1 MTGSAILK
9 LSGKTRLVRLWSI
22 PAMKAPMNDMEP
34 MGEQAGEDASQR
46 ATPVMAQFLVL
57 KQGNP
62 GSLLFFRM
70 GDFYELFFE
79 DAEVA
84 ANALGITL
92 TKRGKH
98 LGQDIP
104 MCGVPVH
111 AADSYL
117 QKLIRLGHKVAVCEQ
132 LEDPAE
138 AKKRGSKAVV
148 KRDIVRLVTPGT
160 LTEDNLLDSRSNN
173 FLASLTRSKATGEM
187 AIAWADISSGAL
199 AVMATAA
206 ARFAADLTRLDPREI
221 ILADGLL
228 ADPEVSTV
236 IDRAGVP
243 ASTLPSAR
251 FDSLAAERRIKEW
264 FDVAA
269 LEGFGSF
276 SRTEISALGGLL
288 EYIVIT
294 QAGQLPHLRPPRREL
309 PSAILLIDPATRAN
323 LELTRTLQGERRG
336 SLLAVIDAAVTA
348 AGSRNI
354 AARLSNPLCDP
365 YAIASRLDD
374 VAHFVNDARL
384 REDIRRQ
391 LTAMPDLERALGRI
405 AIQRGSPRDL
415 GAIRDGLMIA
425 GHLAHR
431 LAASATISGL
441 PEGLAGICDTLSWTD
456 LKLAKELES
465 ALGNDLPAAVR
476 DGGFVKPGYSAE
488 LDENRALRDET
499 RHVIAGLQ
507 NRYSEITGVRS
518 LKVKH
523 NNVLGYFIEVPASAA
538 AALQAATAAETFIHR
553 QTVANAMR
561 FTTTEL
567 SSLDQRIAA
576 AAEKTLALEHEIFTA
591 LTARVHARRDL
602 LSKLADAAAQADAAA
617 ALAEVAERRRYVR
630 PKVDGST
637 RFSIKAGRHP
647 VVEAALQDS
656 ASGSFVA
663 NDCEIS
669 GEGQRLCLLT
679 GPNMAGKSTYL
690 RQNALIVILAQ
701 IGCFVPAA
709 EAHFGAVDRLFSRVG
724 AADDL
729 ARGRSTFMV
738 EMVETAAIL
747 NQATERSF
755 VILDEIGRGTATFD
769 GLSIAWASLE
779 HLHSVNG
786 CRALFA
792 THYHELTQLAAKL
805 PHLANATMKV
815 KEWQDDIIFLHE
827 VVAGVADRSYGIHVA
842 RLAGLPPAVISR
854 AKKVLEKLERDGA
867 KGPASGLIDDLPLF
881 QAAAPVPEFK
891 ESAVEKRLAGLAPDE
906 LSPREA
912 LALVYELKSLLSL
925 RQV

>member
-1 MTGSAILK
+1 MSETQHIG
-9 LSGKTRLVRLWSI
+9 
-22 PAMKAPMNDMEP
+22 EP
-34 MGEQAGEDASQR
+34 AGEEASQR

-57 KQGNP
+57 KQANP

-84 ANALGITL
+84 AADLGITL

-111 AADSYL
+111 TADAYL
-117 QKLIRLGHKVAVCEQ
+117 QKLIRLGHRVAVCEQ

-138 AKKRGSKAVV
+138 ARKRGSKAVV
-148 KRDIVRLVTPGT
+148 QRDVVRLVTPGT
-160 LTEDNLLDSRSNN
+160 LTEDNLLDSRSHN
-173 FLASLTRSKATGEM
+173 FLVSLARHKASGELAM
-187 AIAWADISSGAL
+187 AWADISSGEL
-199 AVMATAA
+199 AVMPTGL
-206 ARFAADLTRLDPREI
+206 ARLAADITRLDPRE
-221 ILADGLL
+221 LVVPEGLL
-228 ADPEVSTV
+228 ADEELKPVLERPGMPVT
-236 IDRAGVP
+236 P
-243 ASTLPSAR
+243 LPQVR
-251 FDSLAAERRIKEW
+251 FESLAAERRLKAQ

-276 SRTEISALGGLL
+276 TRAEISALGGLL

-294 QAGQLPHLRPPRREL
+294 QAGRVPHLRPPRRES

-323 LELTRTLQGERRG
+323 LELTRTLAGEKRG
-336 SLLAVIDAAVTA
+336 SLLSVIDLAVTA
-348 AGSRNI
+348 AGSRAI
-354 AARLSNPLCDP
+354 SARLSNPLCDP
-365 YAIASRLDD
+365 YAIASRLDEVSHLVSDPALRDD
-374 VAHFVNDARL
+374 VRQRL
-384 REDIRRQ
+384 SE
-391 LTAMPDLERALGRI
+391 TPDLERALGRI
-405 AIQRGSPRDL
+405 AIGRGGPRDL
-415 GAIRDGLMIA
+415 GAVRDALRAAYDLG
-425 GHLAHR
+425 HR
-431 LAASATISGL
+431 LGKSGGISGL
-441 PEGLAGICDTLSWTD
+441 PEGLGDIRDTLSWSD
-456 LKLAKELES
+456 LELAAELDK
-465 ALGNDLPAAVR
+465 ALSDELPPAAR
-476 DGGFVKPGYSAE
+476 DGGFVREGYSAE
-488 LDENRALRDET
+488 LDENRSLRDET

-507 NRYSEITGVRS
+507 NKYCEVTGVKS

-538 AALQAATAAETFIHR
+538 SALQTAAQAGLFIHR

-561 FTTTEL
+561 FVTTEL
-567 SSLDQRIAA
+567 ASLDQRIAA
-576 AAEKTLALEHEIFTA
+576 AADRALALEQEIFTA
-591 LTARVHARRDL
+591 LAARIHARRDL
-602 LSKLADAAAQADAAA
+602 LSALADAAARLDAAA

-637 RFSIKAGRHP
+637 RFSITGGRHP
-647 VVEAALQDS
+647 VVEAALQDK

-669 GEGQRLCLLT
+669 GDGKRLCLLT

-701 IGCFVPAA
+701 MGSFVPATD
-709 EAHFGAVDRLFSRVG
+709 AHLGAVDRLFSRVG

-747 NQATERSF
+747 NQATENSF
-755 VILDEIGRGTATFD
+755 VILDEIGRGTATYD
-769 GLSIAWASLE
+769 GLSIAWATLE
-779 HLHSVNG
+779 HLHGVNR

-815 KEWQDDIIFLHE
+815 KEWEDEIIFLHE

-842 RLAGLPPAVISR
+842 RLAALPAAVISR
-854 AKKVLEKLERDGA
+854 AQKVLDRLEREGA
-867 KGPASGLIDDLPLF
+867 KAPASSLIEDLPLF
-881 QAAAPVPEFK
+881 AATPPRPAPAR
-891 ESAVEKRLAGLAPDE
+891 ESVVEKKLGALAVDD

-912 LALVYELKSLLSL
+912 LALLYELKALLAAE
-925 RQV
+925 QG

>member
-1 MTGSAILK
+1 
-9 LSGKTRLVRLWSI
+9 
-22 PAMKAPMNDMEP
+22 MNDMEP
-34 MGEQAGEDASQR
+34 MNDQPGGEEAQR

-79 DAEVA
+79 DAEIA
-84 ANALGITL
+84 ASALGITL

-98 LGQDIP
+98 LGKDIP

-111 AADSYL
+111 AADAYL

-138 AKKRGSKAVV
+138 AKKRGSKSVV

-173 FLASLTRSKATGEM
+173 FLASLTRSKASGEM
-187 AIAWADISSGAL
+187 AIAWADISSGEL

-206 ARFAADLTRLDPREI
+206 PRLAADLMRLEPREI

-228 ADPEVSTV
+228 ADPEVSNLV
-236 IDRAGVP
+236 DRAGIP
-243 ASTLPSAR
+243 ASPLPSAR
-251 FDSLAAERRIKEW
+251 FDSLAAERRLKEW

-288 EYIVIT
+288 EYIAIT
-294 QAGQLPHLRPPRREL
+294 QAGQVPHLRPPRREL
-309 PSAILLIDPATRAN
+309 ASAILLIDPATRAN

-336 SLLAVIDAAVTA
+336 SLLSVIDLAVTA
-348 AGSRNI
+348 AGSRAI

-374 VAHFVNDARL
+374 VAHFVSDSGL

-391 LTAMPDLERALGRI
+391 LATMPDLGRALGRI
-405 AIQRGSPRDL
+405 TIQRGSPRDL

-431 LAASATISGL
+431 LSASATISGL
-441 PEGLAGICDTLSWTD
+441 PEGLAGICETLSWTD
-456 LKLAKELES
+456 LKLAKELDS
-465 ALGNDLPAAVR
+465 ALADELPATAR
-476 DGGFVKPGYSAE
+476 DGGFVKPGYSPE

-507 NRYSEITGVRS
+507 SRYCEITGVKS

-523 NNVLGYFIEVPASAA
+523 NNVLGYFIEVPASGA
-538 AALQAATAAETFIHR
+538 AALQSPDQASLFIHR
-553 QTVANAMR
+553 QTVASAMR
-561 FTTTEL
+561 FVTTEL
-567 SSLDQRIAA
+567 ASLDQRIAA
-576 AAEKTLALEHEIFTA
+576 AAEKALALEQDIFSS
-591 LTARVHARRDL
+591 LSARVHARRDL
-602 LSKLADAAAQADAAA
+602 LSKLADGAAELDAAA
-617 ALAEVAERRRYVR
+617 ALGEVAERRRYVR
-630 PKVDGST
+630 PRVDDST
-637 RFSIKAGRHP
+637 RFSIAAGRHP

-656 ASGSFVA
+656 AAGSFVA
-663 NDCEIS
+663 NDCDIS
-669 GEGQRLCLLT
+669 GDGKRLCLLT

-701 IGCFVPAA
+701 MGSFVPAA
-709 EAHFGAVDRLFSRVG
+709 EAHLGAVDRLFSRVG

-769 GLSIAWASLE
+769 GLSIAWATLE
-779 HLHSVNG
+779 HLHGVNK

-842 RLAGLPPAVISR
+842 RLAGLPAAVISR
-854 AKKVLEKLERDGA
+854 ARKVLEKLEREGA
-867 KGPASGLIDDLPLF
+867 KGQASGLIEDLPLF
-881 QAAAPVPEFK
+881 QAASPSPEPRQ
-891 ESAVEKRLAGLAPDE
+891 SAVEKKLAGLAPDE

-912 LALVYELKSLLSL
+912 LALVYELKSLLSQ
-925 RQV
+925 RQA

>member
-1 MTGSAILK
+1 MSETQHIG
-9 LSGKTRLVRLWSI
+9 
-22 PAMKAPMNDMEP
+22 EP
-34 MGEQAGEDASQR
+34 AGEEASQR

-57 KQGNP
+57 KQANP

-84 ANALGITL
+84 AAALGITL

-111 AADSYL
+111 TADAYL
-117 QKLIRLGHKVAVCEQ
+117 QKLIRLGHRVAVCEQ

-138 AKKRGSKAVV
+138 ARKRGSKAVV
-148 KRDIVRLVTPGT
+148 QRDVVRLVTPGT
-160 LTEDNLLDSRSNN
+160 LTEENLLDSRSHN
-173 FLASLTRSKATGEM
+173 FLVSLARHKATGDL
-187 AIAWADISSGAL
+187 ALAWADISSGEL
-199 AVMATAA
+199 AVMPTEL
-206 ARFAADLTRLDPREI
+206 ARLPADLTRLDPREVVVPE
-221 ILADGLL
+221 GLL
-228 ADPEVSTV
+228 ADDELKPVLERPGMPVT
-236 IDRAGVP
+236 P
-243 ASTLPSAR
+243 LPQAR
-251 FDSLAAERRIKEW
+251 FESLAAERRLKAQ

-276 SRTEISALGGLL
+276 SRAEISALGGLL

-294 QAGQLPHLRPPRREL
+294 QAGRVPHLRPPRRES
-309 PSAILLIDPATRAN
+309 PSARLLIDPATRAN
-323 LELTRTLQGERRG
+323 LELTRTLAGEKRG
-336 SLLAVIDAAVTA
+336 SLLSVIDLAVTA
-348 AGSRNI
+348 AGSRAI

-365 YAIASRLDD
+365 YAIANRLDEVSHLVSD
-374 VAHFVNDARL
+374 PAL
-384 REDIRRQ
+384 RENVRQ
-391 LTAMPDLERALGRI
+391 RLSEMPDLERALGRI
-405 AIQRGSPRDL
+405 AIGRGGPRDL
-415 GAIRDGLMIA
+415 GAVRDGLRA
-425 GHLAHR
+425 AYDLGHR
-431 LAASATISGL
+431 LAKSGGIGGL
-441 PEGLAGICDTLSWTD
+441 PEGLGDIRDTLSWSD
-456 LKLAKELES
+456 LDLAAELDR
-465 ALGNDLPAAVR
+465 ALAAELPPAAR
-476 DGGFVKPGYSAE
+476 DGGFVREGYSAE
-488 LDENRALRDET
+488 LDENRSLRDET

-507 NRYSEITGVRS
+507 NKYCEATGVKS

-523 NNVLGYFIEVPASAA
+523 NNVLGYFIEVPAAAA
-538 AALQAATAAETFIHR
+538 AALQSEAKAGLFIHR
-553 QTVANAMR
+553 QTVASAMR
-561 FTTTEL
+561 FVTTEL
-567 SSLDQRIAA
+567 ASLDQRIAA
-576 AAEKTLALEHEIFTA
+576 AADRALALEQEIFTA
-591 LTARVHARRDL
+591 LAARIHARRDL
-602 LSKLADAAAQADAAA
+602 LSALADAAARLDAAA

-637 RFSIKAGRHP
+637 RFSIIGGRHP
-647 VVEAALQDS
+647 VVEAALQDK

-669 GEGQRLCLLT
+669 GDGKRLCLLT

-701 IGCFVPAA
+701 MGSFVPAA
-709 EAHFGAVDRLFSRVG
+709 EAHLGAVDRLFSRVG

-747 NQATERSF
+747 NQATENSF
-755 VILDEIGRGTATFD
+755 VILDEIGRGTATYD
-769 GLSIAWASLE
+769 GLSIAWATLE
-779 HLHSVNG
+779 HLHGVNR

-815 KEWQDDIIFLHE
+815 KEWDDEIIFLHE

-842 RLAGLPPAVISR
+842 RLAGLPAAVIAR
-854 AKKVLEKLERDGA
+854 AQKVLDRLEREGA
-867 KGPASGLIDDLPLF
+867 KTSASSLIEDLPLF
-881 QAAAPVPEFK
+881 AATPARPTSARESPVEQK
-891 ESAVEKRLAGLAPDE
+891 LGAIAADD

-912 LALVYELKSLLSL
+912 LALLYELKALLATE
-925 RQV
+925 QK

>member
-1 MTGSAILK
+1 MTG
-9 LSGKTRLVRLWSI
+9 TEQ
-22 PAMKAPMNDMEP
+22 MND
-34 MGEQAGEDASQR
+34 QTVEDASQS

-57 KQGNP
+57 KQANP

-84 ANALGITL
+84 AKALGITL
-92 TKRGKH
+92 TKRGRH

-111 AADSYL
+111 SADAYL
-117 QKLIRLGHKVAVCEQ
+117 QRLIRLGHRVAVCEQ
-132 LEDPAE
+132 MEDPAE
-138 AKKRGSKAVV
+138 ARKRGSKSVV

-160 LTEDNLLDSRSNN
+160 LTEDSLLDSRSHN
-173 FLASLTRSKATGEM
+173 FLASLTRIKSTDEM
-187 AIAWADISSGAL
+187 AIAWADISSGEL
-199 AVMATAA
+199 AVMPTTAS
-206 ARFAADLTRLDPREI
+206 RFTADLLRLDPREI
-221 ILADGLL
+221 VLSDGLL
-228 ADPEVSTV
+228 ADPTLSTL
-236 IDRAGVP
+236 IDRAGIPTTPLP
-243 ASTLPSAR
+243 AAR
-251 FDSLAAERRIKEW
+251 FDTLAAERRLKAC

-269 LEGFGSF
+269 LDGFGSF

-288 EYIVIT
+288 DYIVIT
-294 QAGQLPHLRPPRREL
+294 QAGRVPHLRPPRREL
-309 PSAILLIDPATRAN
+309 PSSVLLIDPATRTN

-336 SLLAVIDAAVTA
+336 SLLSVIDLAITA
-348 AGSRNI
+348 AGSRAI
-354 AARLSNPLCDP
+354 ASRLSNPLCDP

-374 VAHFVNDARL
+374 VAHFVGDSGL
-384 REDIRRQ
+384 REDIRKQ
-391 LTAMPDLERALGRI
+391 LAAMPDLERALGRI
-405 AIQRGSPRDL
+405 AISRGSPRDL

-431 LAASATISGL
+431 LSASATITGL
-441 PEGLAGICDTLSWTD
+441 PEGLGNICDTLSWSD
-456 LKLAKELES
+456 LDLARELDS
-465 ALGNDLPAAVR
+465 ALDSDLPASQR
-476 DGGFVKPGYSAE
+476 DGGFVRPGYSAD
-488 LDENRALRDET
+488 LDENRSLRDET

-507 NRYSEITGVRS
+507 SRYCDISGVKS

-538 AALQAATAAETFIHR
+538 TSLQSSGQAGLFIHR

-561 FTTTEL
+561 FVTAEL
-567 SSLDQRIAA
+567 ASLDQRIAA
-576 AAEKTLALEHEIFTA
+576 AAEKALALEQDIFA
-591 LTARVHARRDL
+591 VLTARVDQRRDL
-602 LSKLADAAAQADAAA
+602 LSKLADAAAQLDAAA
-617 ALAEVAERRRYVR
+617 ALAEVAERRHYVR
-630 PKVDGST
+630 PRVDDST
-637 RFSIKAGRHP
+637 RFAVTGGRHP
-647 VVEAALQDS
+647 VVEAALQNS

-669 GEGQRLCLLT
+669 GDGKRLCLLT

-701 IGCFVPAA
+701 IGSFVPAA
-709 EAHFGAVDRLFSRVG
+709 DAHFGAVDRLFSRVG

-747 NQATERSF
+747 NQATARSF

-769 GLSIAWASLE
+769 GLSIAWATLE
-779 HLHSVNG
+779 HLHSVNK

-792 THYHELTQLAAKL
+792 THYHELTQLAIKL

-815 KEWQDDIIFLHE
+815 KDWQDEIIFLHE
-827 VVAGVADRSYGIHVA
+827 VVPGVADRSYGIQVA

-854 AKKVLEKLERDGA
+854 AQKVLEKLEREGA
-867 KGPASGLIDDLPLF
+867 KGPTSGLIEDLPLF
-881 QAAAPVPEFK
+881 QLAASPAQAP
-891 ESAVEKRLAGLAPDE
+891 ESAVEKKLAGVAPDE

-912 LALVYELKSLLSL
+912 LALVYELKSLLSA
-925 RQV
+925 RKA

>member
-1 MTGSAILK
+1 
-9 LSGKTRLVRLWSI
+9 
-22 PAMKAPMNDMEP
+22 MNGMDH
-34 MGEQAGEDASQR
+34 MGEQPGEEASNR

-57 KQGNP
+57 KQANP

-70 GDFYELFFE
+70 GDFYELFFG

-84 ANALGITL
+84 AQALGITL

-111 AADSYL
+111 SADAYL
-117 QKLIRLGHKVAVCEQ
+117 QKLIRLGHRVAVCEQ
-132 LEDPAE
+132 MEDPAE
-138 AKKRGSKAVV
+138 AKRRGSKSVV

-173 FLASLTRSKATGEM
+173 FLASVTRSKFSDEM
-187 AIAWADISSGAL
+187 AIAWADISSGEL
-199 AVMATAA
+199 AVMPSAGT
-206 ARFAADLTRLDPREI
+206 RLAADLMRLDPREI
-221 ILADGLL
+221 VVADGLL
-228 ADPEVSTV
+228 GDPEVSTLL
-236 IDRAGVP
+236 DRAGAPVTPLP
-243 ASTLPSAR
+243 AAR
-251 FDSLAAERRIKEW
+251 FDSLAGERRLKDQ

-269 LEGFGSF
+269 LDGFGSF

-294 QAGQLPHLRPPRREL
+294 QAGRVPHLRPPRREL
-309 PSAILLIDPATRAN
+309 PSSTLLVDPATRAN

-336 SLLAVIDAAVTA
+336 SLLSVIDLAVTA
-348 AGSRNI
+348 AGSRCI
-354 AARLSNPLCDP
+354 ASRLSNPLCDP

-374 VAHFVNDARL
+374 VGHLVNDPAL

-391 LTAMPDLERALGRI
+391 LAAMPDLGRALGRI
-405 AIQRGSPRDL
+405 AIGRGTPRDL
-415 GAIRDGLMIA
+415 GAIRDGLMIS

-431 LAASATISGL
+431 LATSATIGGL
-441 PEGLAGICDTLSWTD
+441 PEGLNNICETLSWTD
-456 LKLAKELES
+456 LDLARELDA
-465 ALGNDLPAAVR
+465 ALECDLPPSPR
-476 DGGFVKPGYSAE
+476 DGGFVKPCYSTE
-488 LDENRALRDET
+488 LDENRSLRDET

-507 NRYSEITGVRS
+507 NRYCDVSGVKS

-538 AALQAATAAETFIHR
+538 AALQAPGLSGLFIHR
-553 QTVANAMR
+553 QTVASAMR
-561 FTTTEL
+561 FVTTEL
-567 SSLDQRIAA
+567 ASLDQRIAA
-576 AAEKTLALEHEIFTA
+576 AAEKALALEQEIFAA
-591 LTARVHARRDL
+591 LSGRVDARRDL
-602 LSKLADAAAQADAAA
+602 LSKLADAAAQLDAAA
-617 ALAEVAERRRYVR
+617 ALGEVAERRRYAR
-630 PKVDGST
+630 PRVDDSN
-637 RFSIKAGRHP
+637 RFTIAGGRHP

-663 NDCEIS
+663 NDCDLS
-669 GEGQRLCLLT
+669 GDGKRLCLLT

-701 IGCFVPAA
+701 MGSFVPAA
-709 EAHFGAVDRLFSRVG
+709 NAHFGAVDRLFSRVG

-747 NQATERSF
+747 NQATDKSF

-769 GLSIAWASLE
+769 GLSIAWAALE
-779 HLHSVNG
+779 HLHGVNK

-792 THYHELTQLAAKL
+792 THYHELTQLAARL

-842 RLAGLPPAVISR
+842 RLAGLPAAVISR
-854 AKKVLEKLERDGA
+854 AQRVLEKLEREGA

-881 QAAAPVPEFK
+881 QAAAPAPR
-891 ESAVEKRLAGLAPDE
+891 ESEVEKRLAGLAPDE

-912 LALVYELKSLLSL
+912 LALVYELKSLLSS
-925 RQV
+925 RQT

>member
-1 MTGSAILK
+1 MNETGQA
-9 LSGKTRLVRLWSI
+9 GGQ
-22 PAMKAPMNDMEP
+22 ADD
-34 MGEQAGEDASQR
+34 QAGEEASLR

-57 KQGNP
+57 KQANP

-111 AADSYL
+111 SADAYL
-117 QKLIRLGHKVAVCEQ
+117 QKLIRLGHRVAVCEQ
-132 LEDPAE
+132 MEDPAE
-138 AKKRGSKAVV
+138 ARKRGSKSVV
-148 KRDIVRLVTPGT
+148 KRDVVRLVTPGT
-160 LTEDNLLDSRSNN
+160 LTEDNLLDSRSHN
-173 FLASLTRSKATGEM
+173 FLVSVPRTRATGDM
-187 AIAWADISSGAL
+187 AIAWADISSGEL
-199 AVMATAA
+199 AVMPSDA
-206 ARFAADLTRLDPREI
+206 ARLAADLTRLDPREI
-221 ILADGLL
+221 IVADGLL
-228 ADPEVSTV
+228 ADPEAALLLERPGAPVT
-236 IDRAGVP
+236 P
-243 ASTLPSAR
+243 LPSAR
-251 FDSLAAERRIKEW
+251 FDSLSAERRLKEQ

-269 LEGFGSF
+269 LDGFGSF
-276 SRTEISALGGLL
+276 SRAEVSALGGLL

-294 QAGQLPHLRPPRREL
+294 QAGRVPHLRPPRREV
-309 PSAILLIDPATRAN
+309 PAATLLIDPATRAN
-323 LELTRTLQGERRG
+323 LELTRTLGGERRG
-336 SLLAVIDAAVTA
+336 SLLSIIDLAVTA
-348 AGSRNI
+348 AGSRCI
-354 AARLSNPLCDP
+354 ASRLSNPLCDP
-365 YAIASRLDD
+365 YAIANRLDE
-374 VAHFVNDARL
+374 VAHFVNDANL
-384 REDIRRQ
+384 REDIRKQ
-391 LTAMPDLERALGRI
+391 LAAMPDVERALGRI
-405 AIQRGSPRDL
+405 VIARGGPRDL
-415 GAIRDGLMIA
+415 AAVRDALMIA

-431 LAASATISGL
+431 LLASATMSGL
-441 PEGLAGICDTLSWTD
+441 PEGLDRICDTLSWSD
-456 LKLAKELES
+456 LELARELDA
-465 ALGNDLPAAVR
+465 ALDIDLPALAR
-476 DGGFVKPGYSAE
+476 DGGFVKPGYSAD

-507 NRYSEITGVRS
+507 NRYCEISGVKS

-538 AALQAATAAETFIHR
+538 AGLQAPDKAGLFIHR
-553 QTVANAMR
+553 QTVASAMR
-561 FTTTEL
+561 FVTTEL
-567 SSLDQRIAA
+567 ASLDQRIAA
-576 AAEKTLALEHEIFTA
+576 AAEKALALEQEIFGT
-591 LTARVHARRDL
+591 LCSRVTARRDL
-602 LSKLADAAAQADAAA
+602 ISKLADAVAQLDAAA
-617 ALAEVAERRRYVR
+617 ALGEVAERRRYVR
-630 PKVDGST
+630 PRVDGSS
-637 RFSIKAGRHP
+637 RFTIRGGRHP

-669 GEGQRLCLLT
+669 GEGKRLCLLT

-701 IGCFVPAA
+701 MGSFVPAA

-769 GLSIAWASLE
+769 GLSIAWATLE
-779 HLHSVNG
+779 HLHGVNG

-815 KEWQDDIIFLHE
+815 KEWQDEIIFLHE
-827 VVAGVADRSYGIHVA
+827 VVSGVADRSYGIHVA
-842 RLAGLPPAVISR
+842 RLAGLPPAVIHR
-854 AKKVLEKLERDGA
+854 AEKVLEKLEREGA
-867 KGPASGLIDDLPLF
+867 KGPSPALVDDLPLF
-881 QAAAPVPEFK
+881 QLAPPRPQPK
-891 ESAVEKRLAGLAPDE
+891 ESAVEKKLAGLVPDE

-912 LALVYELKSLLSL
+912 LALVYELKSLLSS
-925 RQV
+925 RQA

>member
-1 MTGSAILK
+1 M
-9 LSGKTRLVRLWSI
+9 SGTEQ
-22 PAMKAPMNDMEP
+22 MND
-34 MGEQAGEDASQR
+34 QAGEDASHR

-57 KQGNP
+57 KQANP

-111 AADSYL
+111 AADAYL

-138 AKKRGSKAVV
+138 AKKRGSKSVV
-148 KRDIVRLVTPGT
+148 KRDVVRLVTPGT
-160 LTEDNLLDSRSNN
+160 LTEDNLLDSRSHN

-187 AIAWADISSGAL
+187 AIAWADISSGEL
-199 AVMATAA
+199 AVMPVTSS
-206 ARFAADLTRLDPREI
+206 RLAADLLRLDPREI
-221 ILADGLL
+221 VLAEGLL
-228 ADPEVSTV
+228 ADPTISNLF
-236 IDRAGVP
+236 DRSGVP
-243 ASTLPSAR
+243 VTPLPAAR
-251 FDSLAAERRIKEW
+251 FDSVAAERRLKAC

-269 LEGFGSF
+269 LDGFGSF
-276 SRTEISALGGLL
+276 TRTEISALGGLL

-294 QAGQLPHLRPPRREL
+294 QAGRVPHLRPPRREL
-309 PSAILLIDPATRAN
+309 PSSILLIDPATRAN

-336 SLLAVIDAAVTA
+336 SLLAVLDLAITA
-348 AGSRNI
+348 AGSRAI
-354 AARLSNPLCDP
+354 ASRLSNPLCDP

-374 VAHFVNDARL
+374 IAHFVGDSAL

-391 LTAMPDLERALGRI
+391 LAAMPDLERALGRI
-405 AIQRGSPRDL
+405 AVARGSPRDL

-431 LAASATISGL
+431 LLASATIGGL
-441 PEGLAGICDTLSWTD
+441 PEGLGDICDTLSWSD
-456 LKLAKELES
+456 LELARELDA
-465 ALGNDLPAAVR
+465 ALDSELPATAR
-476 DGGFVKPGYSAE
+476 DGGYVKPGYSSG
-488 LDENRALRDET
+488 LDENRSLRDET

-507 NRYSEITGVRS
+507 SRYCDITGIKS

-538 AALQAATAAETFIHR
+538 AALQSPGQAGLFIHR
-553 QTVANAMR
+553 QTLASAMR
-561 FTTTEL
+561 FVTAEL
-567 SSLDQRIAA
+567 ASLDQRIAS
-576 AAEKTLALEHEIFTA
+576 AAEKSLALEQEIFAA
-591 LTARVHARRDL
+591 LSARVSARRDL
-602 LSKLADAAAQADAAA
+602 LSKLADAAAQLDAAA

-630 PKVDGST
+630 PRVDDST
-637 RFSIKAGRHP
+637 RFAISGGRHP
-647 VVEAALQDS
+647 VVEAELQDS
-656 ASGSFVA
+656 AAGSFVA

-669 GEGQRLCLLT
+669 GEGKRLCLLT

-701 IGCFVPAA
+701 MGSFVPAA

-747 NQATERSF
+747 NQATARSF

-769 GLSIAWASLE
+769 GLSIAWATLE
-779 HLHSVNG
+779 HLHSVNK

-792 THYHELTQLAAKL
+792 THYHELTQLAVKL

-815 KEWQDDIIFLHE
+815 KDWQDDIIFLHE
-827 VVAGVADRSYGIHVA
+827 VVPGVADRSYGIHVA

-854 AKKVLEKLERDGA
+854 AQKVLERLEREGA
-867 KGPASGLIDDLPLF
+867 KGPASGLIEDLPLF
-881 QAAAPVPEFK
+881 QLAASPPRAR
-891 ESAVEKRLAGLAPDE
+891 ESAVEKRLAAIAPDE

-912 LALVYELKSLLSL
+912 LALVYELRSLLSA
-925 RQV
+925 QQA

>member
-1 MTGSAILK
+1 M
-9 LSGKTRLVRLWSI
+9 SGT
-22 PAMKAPMNDMEP
+22 
-34 MGEQAGEDASQR
+34 EQMSDHAGEDASHR

-57 KQGNP
+57 KQANP

-111 AADSYL
+111 AADAYL
-117 QKLIRLGHKVAVCEQ
+117 QKLIRLGHRVAVCEQ

-138 AKKRGSKAVV
+138 AKKRGSRSVV
-148 KRDIVRLVTPGT
+148 KRDVVRLVTPGT
-160 LTEDNLLDSRSNN
+160 LTEDNLLDSRSHN
-173 FLASLTRSKATGEM
+173 FLASLTRSKSTGEM
-187 AIAWADISSGAL
+187 AIAWADISSGEL
-199 AVMATAA
+199 AVMPVTAS
-206 ARFAADLTRLDPREI
+206 RLAADLLRLDPREI
-221 ILADGLL
+221 VLAEGLL
-228 ADPEVSTV
+228 ADATISSLF
-236 IDRAGVP
+236 DRSGVP
-243 ASTLPSAR
+243 VTPLPAAR
-251 FDSLAAERRIKEW
+251 FDSLAAESRLKAC

-269 LEGFGSF
+269 LDGFGSF

-294 QAGQLPHLRPPRREL
+294 QAGRVPHLRPPRREL
-309 PSAILLIDPATRAN
+309 PSSILLIDPATRAN

-336 SLLAVIDAAVTA
+336 SLLAVLDLAVTA
-348 AGSRNI
+348 GGSRAI
-354 AARLSNPLCDP
+354 ASRLSNPLCDP

-374 VAHFVNDARL
+374 VAHFVGDSAL

-391 LTAMPDLERALGRI
+391 LAAMPDLERALGRI
-405 AIQRGSPRDL
+405 AIARGSPRDL

-431 LAASATISGL
+431 LLSSATIGGL
-441 PEGLAGICDTLSWTD
+441 PEGLGNICDTLSWSD
-456 LKLAKELES
+456 LELARELDD
-465 ALGNDLPAAVR
+465 ALDSELPATAR

-488 LDENRALRDET
+488 LDENRSLRDET

-507 NRYSEITGVRS
+507 SRYCDISGVKS
-518 LKVKH
+518 LKVRH

-538 AALQAATAAETFIHR
+538 GALQSPGQSGLFTHR

-561 FTTTEL
+561 FVTAEL
-567 SSLDQRIAA
+567 ASLDQRIAA
-576 AAEKTLALEHEIFTA
+576 AAEKSIALEQEIFAT
-591 LTARVHARRDL
+591 LSARVSARRDL
-602 LSKLADAAAQADAAA
+602 LSKLAGAAAQLDASA

-630 PKVDGST
+630 PRVDDST
-637 RFSIKAGRHP
+637 RFAISGGRHP

-656 ASGSFVA
+656 AAGSFVA

-669 GEGQRLCLLT
+669 GEGKRLCLLT

-701 IGCFVPAA
+701 MGSFVPAA

-747 NQATERSF
+747 NQATAQSF

-769 GLSIAWASLE
+769 GLSIAWATLE
-779 HLHSVNG
+779 HLHGVNK

-792 THYHELTQLAAKL
+792 THYHELTQLAIKL

-815 KEWQDDIIFLHE
+815 KDWQDEIIFLHE
-827 VVAGVADRSYGIHVA
+827 VVPGVADRSYGIHVA

-854 AKKVLEKLERDGA
+854 AQKVLERLEREGA
-867 KGPASGLIDDLPLF
+867 KGPASGLIEDLPLF
-881 QAAAPVPEFK
+881 QLATSTPRAR
-891 ESAVEKRLAGLAPDE
+891 ESAVEKRLAAIAPDE
-906 LSPREA
+906 LSAREA
-912 LALVYELKSLLSL
+912 LALVYELKSLLSA
-925 RQV
+925 QQA